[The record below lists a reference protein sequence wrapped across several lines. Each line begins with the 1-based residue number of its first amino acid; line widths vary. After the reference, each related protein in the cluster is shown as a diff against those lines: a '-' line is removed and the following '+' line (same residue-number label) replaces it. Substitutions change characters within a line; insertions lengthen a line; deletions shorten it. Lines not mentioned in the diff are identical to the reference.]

1 MMTFHNM
8 HIYCEGTP
16 KIKLIN
22 TSITSHSY
30 LFFFSMRMLKSN
42 SPCKFQFY
50 DTTLSAIVTM
60 LYIRSSELTHHI
72 ADSLCHI
79 TNLPISI
86 SFLPHDNHQSTV
98 CFYEFSI
105 FPLDST
111 HKWYH
116 EVFVFFCLT
125 SLTFVNSFFLMS

>member
-1 MMTFHNM
+1 MTFHNM

-22 TSITSHSY
+22 TSITSHSC
-30 LFFFSMRMLKSN
+30 LFFFSMRMRKSN
-42 SPCKFQFY
+42 YPCRFQFY
-50 DTTLSAIVTM
+50 DTVLSAVVTM
-60 LYIRSSELTHHI
+60 LYMRSLELTHHI
-72 ADSLCHI
+72 ADSLYHI

-86 SFLPHDNHQSTV
+86 SFHPHDNHQSTV

-105 FPLDST
+105 FLLDST

-116 EVFVFFCLT
+116 AVFVFFCLT
-125 SLTFVNSFFLMS
+125 STTFVYSFFLMS